1 MVIKAGPTSFLPWE
15 LAPSAAC
22 NWDLSYRL
30 WERLET
36 WQTGKSLLEVYPG
49 MMVYVQLM
57 WGDMSFREMKAG
69 GLSRQLDGFC
79 RGQPQ

>member
-22 NWDLSYRL
+22 SWDLSELVWYRL
-30 WERLET
+30 CGAGRLE
-36 WQTGKSLLEVYPG
+36 SNPG
-49 MMVYVQLM
+49 MMVYVQLT

-69 GLSRQLDGFC
+69 EFSRQLDGFC